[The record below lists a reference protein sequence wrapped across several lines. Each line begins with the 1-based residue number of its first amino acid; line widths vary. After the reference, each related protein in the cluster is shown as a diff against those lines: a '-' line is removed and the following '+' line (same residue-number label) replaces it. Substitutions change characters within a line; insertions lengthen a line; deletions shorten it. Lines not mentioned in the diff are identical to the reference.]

1 MYHIVSILKANI
13 NLGIFVKWAVQ
24 KHTLQKKRHDNSA
37 IRCKIKVNQEE
48 EYIDFIREP
57 L

>member
-24 KHTLQKKRHDNSA
+24 KHTVTKEKAR
-37 IRCKIKVNQEE
+37 
-48 EYIDFIREP
+48 
-57 L
+57 